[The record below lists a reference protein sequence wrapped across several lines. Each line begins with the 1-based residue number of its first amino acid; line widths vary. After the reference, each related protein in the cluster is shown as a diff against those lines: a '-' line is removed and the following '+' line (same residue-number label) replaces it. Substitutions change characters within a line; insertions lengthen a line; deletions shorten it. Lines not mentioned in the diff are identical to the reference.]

1 MIPYEGWVDSK
12 QYQILSEANF
22 IQLSNDAIILRDL
35 IEYITGDGN
44 ILLPV
49 PLGSSLS
56 FLNHNDINR
65 SNYGFEGNKTNGI
78 KDKKAFDYYCLF
90 VFERTYLWVENTVRN
105 RLFRIY
111 SNGLQTKRLSTAARC
126 FATSN
131 AGRTTK
137 FH

>member
-22 IQLSNDAIILRDL
+22 IQLSNDAIILSADL

-78 KDKKAFDYYCLF
+78 KDKS
-90 VFERTYLWVENTVRN
+90 
-105 RLFRIY
+105 I
-111 SNGLQTKRLSTAARC
+111 
-126 FATSN
+126 
-131 AGRTTK
+131 
-137 FH
+137 